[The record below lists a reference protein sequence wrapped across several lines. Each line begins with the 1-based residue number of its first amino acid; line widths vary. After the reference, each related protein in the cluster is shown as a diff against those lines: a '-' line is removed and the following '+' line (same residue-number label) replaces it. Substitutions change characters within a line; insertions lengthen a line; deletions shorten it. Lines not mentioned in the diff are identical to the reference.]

1 MLIFKK
7 TDDIG
12 EYLSQLRTEGKRI
25 GFAPTMGALHEG
37 HLSLFKRTLA
47 ENDVCAA
54 SIFVNPTQ
62 FNDKK
67 DLDRYPRAIESDM
80 EKLIMAG
87 CHVLFHPDIR
97 EIYPDGTDAP
107 VKTNFGYL
115 LKTMEAVFRKGHFEG
130 VAQVVKRLLDIVQPD
145 TLYMGQKDYQQFLV
159 VKKMIE
165 SLKLKVK
172 LIMCPTVR
180 EPDGLAMSSR
190 NVLLSSDERKAAAEV
205 SKTLFRATEKIHDAP
220 FDILQKQSIDA
231 LNCNPLLK
239 TEYFEIADA
248 ETLKPLKGKKEK
260 KRIVICTA
268 VKIGNVRLIDNM
280 LID

>member
-1 MLIFKK
+1 MLIFKR

-12 EYLSQLRTEGKRI
+12 EYLSNLRTEGKRI

-47 ENDVCAA
+47 ENDVCVT

-67 DLDRYPRAIESDM
+67 DLDRYPRTIESDM

-87 CHVLFHPDIR
+87 CHVLFHPGTD
-97 EIYPDGTDAP
+97 EIYPDGMEAK
-107 VKTNFGYL
+107 VKVDFGFL
-115 LKTMEAVFRKGHFEG
+115 LQTMEAVFRKGHFEG

-165 SLKLKVK
+165 TLQLRVT

-190 NVLLSSDERKAAAEV
+190 NVLLNSEERKAVAEIP
-205 SKTLFRATEKIHDAP
+205 KALFRAKEKIRKTP
-220 FDILQKQSIDA
+220 FGALQKQSMDA
-231 LNCNPLLK
+231 LNGNPLLE
-239 TEYFEIADA
+239 TEYFEIVDA
-248 ETLKPLKGKKEK
+248 ETLEPLGENKAN
-260 KRIVICTA
+260 KRIAICTA
-268 VKIGNVRLIDNM
+268 VKVGDVRLIDNT